1 VAADGL
7 RFLLYSHDA
16 LGLGHVRR
24 NMVIAGALVERC
36 PDASVILATSVD
48 QVDSLGVP
56 DGVDVLRLP
65 AMRKVANGRYTPRR
79 LGIPGADLTALR
91 SGVLAAA
98 VDSFRP
104 SVLLVDKQPLGVG
117 GELRASLRRLREV
130 GGRAVLGLRDILDEP
145 AAVQA
150 EWTPEQTR
158 LVLEHYPRV
167 LVYGS
172 ESVFDTLRSSALP
185 PELQPFARYCGYVTT
200 PVSRRRLSAG
210 AIPRLGEGRS
220 RPLVVGT
227 TGGGEDGLRVLEAFV
242 DAATGAPWDAV
253 AVTGPQLSQRE
264 TASLRRRAD
273 SAGVMLRTFVP
284 DLQSWLGAAD
294 AVVCMGGYNTVSE
307 VLVRGTPAVCVP
319 RTVPRS
325 EQLIRAR
332 ALGSLGLLQVVEPE
346 RLNGATLRRE
356 VDVALTRS
364 RPALA
369 RAARK
374 ALSFDGAGTS
384 ADLLLEEAARSDV
397 RQAA

>member
-1 VAADGL
+1 
-7 RFLLYSHDA
+7 
-16 LGLGHVRR
+16 
-24 NMVIAGALVERC
+24 
-36 PDASVILATSVD
+36 
-48 QVDSLGVP
+48 
-56 DGVDVLRLP
+56 
-65 AMRKVANGRYTPRR
+65 
-79 LGIPGADLTALR
+79 
-91 SGVLAAA
+91 
-98 VDSFRP
+98 
-104 SVLLVDKQPLGVG
+104 
-117 GELRASLRRLREV
+117 
-130 GGRAVLGLRDILDEP
+130 
-145 AAVQA
+145 
-150 EWTPEQTR
+150 
-158 LVLEHYPRV
+158 
-167 LVYGS
+167 
-172 ESVFDTLRSSALP
+172 
-185 PELQPFARYCGYVTT
+185 
-200 PVSRRRLSAG
+200 
-210 AIPRLGEGRS
+210 
-220 RPLVVGT
+220 
-227 TGGGEDGLRVLEAFV
+227 
-242 DAATGAPWDAV
+242 
-253 AVTGPQLSQRE
+253 
-264 TASLRRRAD
+264 
-273 SAGVMLRTFVP
+273 MLRTFVP